1 MEMNNESFNMD
12 FILLGFSEW
21 PQLERII
28 SVVVPIFYVV
38 ILVGNTMII
47 LVSHLDPKL
56 HTPMYFFLSNLS
68 FLDLCF
74 TNSVI
79 PQMLVHMWGPEKS
92 ISRLSCMFQ
101 AAIAGDL
108 GATECLLLA
117 VMAYDRYAAVC
128 QPLHYTVIMH
138 PQLCHRMV
146 LAAWLTTL
154 GCATVI
160 STLTLTLP
168 RCGHQEVDNFFCE
181 ILDLIKTACAYSK
194 VLEVL
199 FLSLSVLFLLVP
211 LSAILISYGAI
222 TRAVMRIK
230 SATRWR
236 KLLNT
241 CGSHLTVVTLFYG
254 TLMSM
259 YLRPQN
265 SSTQNEGKFIA
276 LVYMILIPS
285 LNPLIYSLRNKDVK
299 NAVKKILCV
308 KIWSAKL

>member
-1 MEMNNESFNMD
+1 MNNGSYTTD
-12 FILLGFSEW
+12 FILLGFSDW
-21 PQLERII
+21 PQVEYII
-28 SVVVPIFYVV
+28 SVLVLIFYVV

-68 FLDLCF
+68 FLDLCY

-79 PQMLVHMWGPEKS
+79 PQMLVNMWSPDKS
-92 ISRLSCMFQ
+92 ISQVRCMLQ
-101 AAIAGDL
+101 AATALDL
-108 GATECLLLA
+108 GCTECLLLA

-146 LAAWLTTL
+146 LTAWLGAVGGSL
-154 GCATVI
+154 CI
-160 STLTLTLP
+160 SLLTFSLP

-181 ILDLIKTACAYSK
+181 ILDLIKTACIYSK
-194 VLEVL
+194 VLDVVV
-199 FLSLSVLFLLVP
+199 FAVSVVFLLVP
-211 LSAILISYGAI
+211 LSAILVSYGVI

-254 TLMSM
+254 TAMSM
-259 YLRPQN
+259 YMKPQR
-265 SSTQNEGKFIA
+265 STFQNEGKFIA
-276 LVYMILIPS
+276 LVYIILIPS

-299 NAVKKILCV
+299 NAVRKILCV
-308 KIWSAKL
+308 KNWSAK

>member
-1 MEMNNESFNMD
+1 MNNGSSSTD

-21 PQLERII
+21 PQLEYII
-28 SVVVPIFYVV
+28 SVLVLIFYVV

-68 FLDLCF
+68 FLDLCY

-79 PQMLVHMWGPEKS
+79 PQMLVNMWSSEKS
-92 ISRLSCMFQ
+92 ISYVGCMLQ
-101 AAIAGDL
+101 AAVALDL

-154 GCATVI
+154 GCATLI
-160 STLTLTLP
+160 STLTLMLP

-181 ILDLIKTACAYSK
+181 ILDVIKTACVYSK
-194 VLEVL
+194 VLEVV

-211 LSAILISYGAI
+211 LTVILISYGVI

-230 SATRWR
+230 AATRWR

-241 CGSHLTVVTLFYG
+241 CGSHLTVVILFYG
-254 TLMSM
+254 TAMSM
-259 YLRPQN
+259 YLKPQR
-265 SSTQNEGKFIA
+265 STFQNEGKFIA
-276 LVYMILIPS
+276 LVYIILIPS

-299 NAVKKILCV
+299 NAVKKILCM
-308 KIWSAKL
+308 KNWSAKL